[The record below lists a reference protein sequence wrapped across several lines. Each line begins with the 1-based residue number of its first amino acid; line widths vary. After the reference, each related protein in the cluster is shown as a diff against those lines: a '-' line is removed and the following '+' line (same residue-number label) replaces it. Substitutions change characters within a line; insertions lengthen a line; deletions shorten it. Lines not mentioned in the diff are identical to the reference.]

1 MKNMKINILL
11 FEGFETLDVF
21 GPVEVFSKAEE
32 IEMCYCS
39 FEGDLVRSAQGFWV
53 MTDTITETSSSDV
66 LFVPGGMGTRILV
79 EDSVFITKLRALV
92 DRSMLCLSVCTGSA
106 LLAKSGVITG
116 KKATTNKRAYSWAT
130 SQNNEVLWQKKAR
143 WVIDG
148 KFYTSSGVSAGT
160 DMALAFVADKFGV
173 EKAREIADRIEYIWN
188 SNSQND
194 PFAVQ

>member
-1 MKNMKINILL
+1 MKINILL

-39 FEGDLVRSAQGFWV
+39 FEGGLIRSAQGFWV
-53 MTDTITETSSSDV
+53 MTDTITDSSSSNV

-79 EDSVFITKLRALV
+79 EDSVFITKLRTLV
-92 DRSMLCLSVCTGSA
+92 ERSTLCLSVCTGSA
-106 LLAKSGVITG
+106 LLAKSGVISG

-173 EKAREIADRIEYIWN
+173 ERAREIADRIEYIWN
-188 SNSQND
+188 SNSEHD

>member
-1 MKNMKINILL
+1 MKINILL

-39 FEGDLVRSAQGFWV
+39 FTGGLVCSAQGFLI
-53 MTDTITETSSSDV
+53 MTELISDTNSSEV
-66 LFVPGGMGTRILV
+66 LFVPGGMGTRALV
-79 EDSVFITKLRALV
+79 ADSEFISKLRTLI
-92 DRSMLCLSVCTGSA
+92 DKSMFCLSVCTGSA
-106 LLAKSGVITG
+106 LLAKSGVLTG

-130 SQNNEVLWQKKAR
+130 SQNAQVLWQKKAR

-160 DMALAFVADKFGV
+160 DMALAFVAEQFGQQR
-173 EKAREIADRIEYIWN
+173 AQEIADRIEYIWS
-188 SNSQND
+188 SNAEHD
-194 PFAVQ
+194 PFEVQ